1 MTENEVVG
9 CVETLEASEVRGWKL
24 AVLIMTIT
32 VTLQK
37 RINQ

>member
-24 AVLIMTIT
+24 VVLVMTI
-32 VTLQK
+32 VVAL
-37 RINQ
+37 